1 MEKKETVF
9 ADGFRIEKPKEGS
22 PEFVKL
28 RFSFKVE
35 EFVAQLKK
43 YENNA
48 GWVNMD
54 MLKSKDGTKLYAT
67 VNTFQPKPK
76 EEAPALDDSSIPF

>member
-1 MEKKETVF
+1 MENQEKKETIF

-28 RFSFKVE
+28 RLSFKVA
-35 EFVAQLKK
+35 EFIELLKK

-54 MLKSKDGTKLYAT
+54 MLKSKDGSRLYAT
-67 VNTFQPKPK
+67 VNTFVPKPK
-76 EEAPALDDSSIPF
+76 EGVASSNDF